1 MTRINLLPAERLAR
15 LRQKVYVRGA
25 VLAALALVA
34 AAFAA
39 DALHAGTARRL
50 AQIAA
55 NQDDQ
60 IAAVQ
65 GLDVQIQ
72 AARRALKAYQDRIS
86 DIKNLRKVRRFYP
99 TFLSDF
105 VRSVPEG
112 VTVKTL
118 QTLGGG
124 TQAAPLQVEI
134 TASVSGFV
142 DVLAWIVAMEALHF
156 SNLDLAGPLSAS
168 GSGSDQQVEI
178 KIKGRYAPAL

>member
-1 MTRINLLPAERLAR
+1 MTRINLLPPERLAK
-15 LRQKVYVRGA
+15 LRQKLYVRGGA
-25 VLAALALVA
+25 LAAMALVA
-34 AAFAA
+34 AFFVA
-39 DALHAGTARRL
+39 DAVHAATARRL

-60 IAAVQ
+60 IAAIQ
-65 GLDVQIQ
+65 GLDVQIK
-72 AARRALKAYQDRIS
+72 AAKRALKAYQDRIA

-124 TQAAPLQVEI
+124 TQAAPLKVEI

-168 GSGSDQQVEI
+168 GTGPDQRLEV
-178 KIKGRYAPAL
+178 KIGGRYAPAL